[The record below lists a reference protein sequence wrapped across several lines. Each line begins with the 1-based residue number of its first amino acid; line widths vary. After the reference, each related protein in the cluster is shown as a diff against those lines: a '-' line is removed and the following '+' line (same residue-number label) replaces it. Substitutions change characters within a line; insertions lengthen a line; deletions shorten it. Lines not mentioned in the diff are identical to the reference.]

1 MKYDLQMQVIVKTR
15 EPLGVKIFFFFCA
28 CCLIILPASLF
39 AEAVSVQSVFQFHC
53 VECHGA
59 KGKVKGEVNLL
70 SFTQGKDIKSDPELL
85 QTVLEVIDFGE
96 MPPEENQPI
105 DNTERKL
112 IVAEL
117 KKLLEESVS
126 GANEEWMNAPIRR
139 MTRFQYAN
147 AVKDLLDLKVEVFP
161 LPERMMRDRS
171 GYFKPAS
178 GKMPAKITVSS
189 RPLGKSGLI
198 EPRMDGVAPFPQDLR
213 AEHGYDTQGDHLS
226 LSPLLMED
234 FFRLSRSIVKSPSF
248 NQRNVGTWGKYFA
261 EPNSE
266 VNQMAE
272 VKTRLRSLLTLAF
285 RRPVQDKTLQKYL
298 FYSKQ
303 QMDNGLGV
311 GDVMKEVLSAI
322 LASPRFL
329 YLYDQGDKES
339 IQPDSSQNLD
349 LASRLSFF
357 LWGSLPDEELLQAA
371 KKGVLVEEE
380 QLSKQVDRMLTD
392 NKLKRFCDSFPT
404 QWLQLDRIISAVPD
418 EKKYRDFYYAAP
430 LYRTTMDMMM
440 EPLLLFETV
449 LIEDR
454 SVLEL
459 IDSNYTFRSARLSKW
474 YGEEPKGKLGGPVS
488 IPFTRQLV
496 EDRRHGGVITN
507 GAVMTMTS
515 GPLETKPIT
524 RGAWIAGVIFNSP
537 PPPPP
542 AEVPPLPEEKEVDLS
557 MTLRERFAD
566 HRERADC
573 AGCHEKLDPLGFALE
588 NFDPVGRWREKY
600 HNGREVDVS
609 GTLFRAH
616 EFSNVIE
623 FKDAILKEKNRFVRG
638 LAGHLLAFGLGR
650 ELNPSDTLALDEIVE
665 KVEGE
670 NYSMKSLIHAV
681 VQSKSFRGPSG
692 KLALHKTK

>member
-1 MKYDLQMQVIVKTR
+1 MTFRFLNVYLAP
-15 EPLGVKIFFFFCA
+15 EFFLRMVLVLCF
-28 CCLIILPASLF
+28 LSK
-39 AEAVSVQSVFQFHC
+39 SVLAKKEFSIEGSFESYC
-53 VECHGA
+53 IECHGM
-59 KGKVKGEVNLL
+59 KGKVKGEVNLI
-70 SFTQGKDIKSDPELL
+70 SFTEGKDLKGDPELL
-85 QTVLEVIDFGE
+85 QTIMEVIDFGE
-96 MPPEENQPI
+96 MPPEGNQPI
-105 DNTERKL
+105 VNTERKM

-117 KKLLEESVS
+117 KKLLAESVS
-126 GANEEWMNAPIRR
+126 GSEKDFVKAPIRR

-147 AVKDLLDLKVEVFP
+147 AVKDLLELKVEVFP
-161 LPERMMRDRS
+161 LPEKMMRDRS

-178 GKMPAKITVSS
+178 GKMPAKMMVSS

-213 AEHGYDTQGDHLS
+213 AENGYDTQGDHLS

-234 FFRLSRSIVKSPSF
+234 FFRLSQSIVKSPSF
-248 NQRNVGTWGKYFA
+248 NPKNVGVWTQYFEKSKRGINQMDELKSRLQHLLKRAFRAPVDDKTFSKYYSFA
-261 EPNSE
+261 EQE
-266 VNQMAE
+266 MNQGMG
-272 VKTRLRSLLTLAF
+272 
-285 RRPVQDKTLQKYL
+285 
-298 FYSKQ
+298 
-303 QMDNGLGV
+303 M
-311 GDVMKEVLSAI
+311 GDVMKDVFSAI

-329 YLYDQGDKES
+329 YLYDRGGEEGREPES
-339 IQPDSSQNLD
+339 RQNLD

-357 LWGSLPDEELLQAA
+357 LWGSVPDDQLLEVAMEATLRQD
-371 KKGVLVEEE
+371 E
-380 QLSKQVDRMLTD
+380 QLTRQVDRMLTD
-392 NKLKRFCDSFPT
+392 EKVKRFCDSFPT

-418 EKKYRDFYYAAP
+418 EKKYRDFYYGPP

-474 YGEEPKGKLGGPVS
+474 YGDAPNGKLGGPVT
-488 IPFTRQLV
+488 IRFTRQSV
-496 EDRRHGGVITN
+496 KDRRHGGLITN

-524 RGAWIAGVIFNSP
+524 RGAWVAGVIFNSP

-542 AEVPPLPEEKEVDLS
+542 AEVPPLPEEKEVDDSL
-557 MTLRERFAD
+557 TLRERFAD

-600 HNGREVDVS
+600 HNGREVDAS
-609 GTLFRAH
+609 GTLFRSH
-616 EFSNVIE
+616 KFSNIIE

-638 LAGHLLAFGLGR
+638 LAGHLLAFGIGR
-650 ELNPSDTLALDEIVE
+650 ELNPSDSLALDEIVE
-665 KVEGE
+665 SVEGE

-681 VQSKSFRGPSG
+681 VKSKPFRGPSV
-692 KLALHKTK
+692 KLALTKKSKF

>member
-1 MKYDLQMQVIVKTR
+1 MTFRFLNVYLAP
-15 EPLGVKIFFFFCA
+15 EFFLRMVLVLCF
-28 CCLIILPASLF
+28 LSK
-39 AEAVSVQSVFQFHC
+39 SVLAKKEFSIEGSFESYC
-53 VECHGA
+53 IECHGM
-59 KGKVKGEVNLL
+59 KGKVKGEVNLI
-70 SFTQGKDIKSDPELL
+70 SFTEGKDLKGDPELL
-85 QTVLEVIDFGE
+85 QTIMEVIDFGE
-96 MPPEENQPI
+96 MPPEGNQPI
-105 DNTERKL
+105 VNTERKM

-117 KKLLEESVS
+117 KKLLAESVS
-126 GANEEWMNAPIRR
+126 GSEEDLVKAPIRR

-147 AVKDLLDLKVEVFP
+147 AVKDLLELKVEVFP
-161 LPERMMRDRS
+161 LPEKMMRDRS

-178 GKMPAKITVSS
+178 GKMPAKMMVSS

-213 AEHGYDTQGDHLS
+213 AENGYDTQGDHLS

-234 FFRLSRSIVKSPSF
+234 FFRLSQSIVKSPSF
-248 NQRNVGTWGKYFA
+248 NPKNVGVWTQYFEKSKRGINQMDELKSRLQHLLKRAFRAPVDDKTFSKYYSFA
-261 EPNSE
+261 EQE
-266 VNQMAE
+266 MNQGMG
-272 VKTRLRSLLTLAF
+272 
-285 RRPVQDKTLQKYL
+285 
-298 FYSKQ
+298 
-303 QMDNGLGV
+303 M
-311 GDVMKEVLSAI
+311 GDVMKDVFSAI

-329 YLYDQGDKES
+329 YLYDRGGEEGREPES
-339 IQPDSSQNLD
+339 RQNLD

-357 LWGSLPDEELLQAA
+357 LWGSVPDDQLLEVAMEATLRQD
-371 KKGVLVEEE
+371 E
-380 QLSKQVDRMLTD
+380 QLTKQVDRMLTD
-392 NKLKRFCDSFPT
+392 EKLKRFCDSFPT

-418 EKKYRDFYYAAP
+418 EKKYRDFYYGPP

-474 YGEEPKGKLGGPVS
+474 YGDAPNGKLGGPVT
-488 IPFTRQLV
+488 IRFTRQSV
-496 EDRRHGGVITN
+496 KDRRHGGLITN

-524 RGAWIAGVIFNSP
+524 RGAWVAGVIFNSP

-542 AEVPPLPEEKEVDLS
+542 AEVPPLPEEKEVDDSL
-557 MTLRERFAD
+557 TLRERFAD

-600 HNGREVDVS
+600 HNGREVDAS
-609 GTLFRAH
+609 GTLFRSH
-616 EFSNVIE
+616 KFSNIIE

-650 ELNPSDTLALDEIVE
+650 ELNPSDSLALDEIVE
-665 KVEGE
+665 SVEGE

-681 VQSKSFRGPSG
+681 VKSKPFRGPSV
-692 KLALHKTK
+692 KLALTKKSKF

>member
-1 MKYDLQMQVIVKTR
+1 MVLV
-15 EPLGVKIFFFFCA
+15 LCF
-28 CCLIILPASLF
+28 LS
-39 AEAVSVQSVFQFHC
+39 QSVLAKKEFSIEGSFESYC
-53 VECHGA
+53 IECHGM
-59 KGKVKGEVNLL
+59 KGKVKGEVNLI
-70 SFTQGKDIKSDPELL
+70 SFTEGKDLKGDPELL
-85 QTVLEVIDFGE
+85 QTIMEVIDFGE

-105 DNTERKL
+105 DNTERKM

-117 KKLLEESVS
+117 KKLLAESVS
-126 GANEEWMNAPIRR
+126 GSEKDLVKAPIRR

-147 AVKDLLDLKVEVFP
+147 AVKDLLELKVEVFP
-161 LPERMMRDRS
+161 LPEKMMRDRS

-178 GKMPAKITVSS
+178 GKMPAKMMVSS

-213 AEHGYDTQGDHLS
+213 AENGYDTQGDHLS

-234 FFRLSRSIVKSPSF
+234 FFRLSQSIVKSPSF
-248 NQRNVGTWGKYFA
+248 NPKNVGVWTQYFEKSKRGINQMDELKSRLQHLLKRAFRAPVDDKTFSKYYSFA
-261 EPNSE
+261 EQEMNKGME
-266 VNQMAE
+266 M
-272 VKTRLRSLLTLAF
+272 
-285 RRPVQDKTLQKYL
+285 
-298 FYSKQ
+298 
-303 QMDNGLGV
+303 
-311 GDVMKEVLSAI
+311 GDAMKDVFSAI

-329 YLYDQGDKES
+329 YLYDRGGEES
-339 IQPDSSQNLD
+339 REPESRQNLD

-357 LWGSLPDEELLQAA
+357 LWGSVPDDQLLDVAMEATLSQD
-371 KKGVLVEEE
+371 E
-380 QLSKQVDRMLTD
+380 QLTKQVDRMLTD
-392 NKLKRFCDSFPT
+392 EKLKRFCDSFPT

-418 EKKYRDFYYAAP
+418 EKKYRDFYYGPP

-474 YGEEPKGKLGGPVS
+474 YGDAPNGKLGGPVT
-488 IPFTRQLV
+488 IRFTRQSV
-496 EDRRHGGVITN
+496 KDRRHGGLITN

-524 RGAWIAGVIFNSP
+524 RGAWVAGVIFNSP

-542 AEVPPLPEEKEVDLS
+542 AEVPPLPEEKEVDDSL
-557 MTLRERFAD
+557 TLRERFAD

-600 HNGREVDVS
+600 HNGREVDAS
-609 GTLFRAH
+609 GTLFRSH
-616 EFSNVIE
+616 KFSNIIE

-650 ELNPSDTLALDEIVE
+650 ELNPSDSLALDEIVE
-665 KVEGE
+665 SVEGE

-681 VQSKSFRGPSG
+681 VKSKPFRGPSV
-692 KLALHKTK
+692 KLALTKKSKF

>member
-1 MKYDLQMQVIVKTR
+1 MTFRFQDVYLAP
-15 EPLGVKIFFFFCA
+15 E
-28 CCLIILPASLF
+28 LF
-39 AEAVSVQSVFQFHC
+39 LRMVLVLCFWNQSVLAKKEFSIEGSFKSYC
-53 VECHGA
+53 IECHGM
-59 KGKVKGEVNLL
+59 KGKVKGEVNLI
-70 SFTQGKDIKSDPELL
+70 SFTEGKDLRSDPELL
-85 QTVLEVIDFGE
+85 HTIMEVIDFGE
-96 MPPEENQPI
+96 MPPEENQPF
-105 DNTERKL
+105 DNTERKM

-117 KKLLEESVS
+117 KKLLAESVS
-126 GANEEWMNAPIRR
+126 GSEEDLIKAPIRR

-147 AVKDLLDLKVEVFP
+147 AVKDLLELKVEVFP
-161 LPERMMRDRS
+161 LPEKMMRDRS

-178 GKMPAKITVSS
+178 GKMPAKMMVSS

-234 FFRLSRSIVKSPSF
+234 FFRLSQSIVKSPSF
-248 NQRNVGTWGKYFA
+248 NQKNVGVWTQYFEKSKRGINQTDELKSRLQHLLKRAFRAPVDDKIFSKYYSFA
-261 EPNSE
+261 EQEMNKG
-266 VNQMAE
+266 MG
-272 VKTRLRSLLTLAF
+272 
-285 RRPVQDKTLQKYL
+285 
-298 FYSKQ
+298 
-303 QMDNGLGV
+303 M
-311 GDVMKEVLSAI
+311 GDAMKDVFSAI

-329 YLYDQGDKES
+329 YLYDRGGEES
-339 IQPDSSQNLD
+339 REPESRQNLD

-357 LWGSLPDEELLQAA
+357 LWGSVPDDQLLEVAMEATLRQD
-371 KKGVLVEEE
+371 E
-380 QLSKQVDRMLTD
+380 QLTRQVDRMLTD
-392 NKLKRFCDSFPT
+392 EKLKRFCDSFPT

-418 EKKYRDFYYAAP
+418 EKKYRDFYYGPP

-474 YGEEPKGKLGGPVS
+474 YGDAPNGKLGGPVT
-488 IPFTRQLV
+488 IRFTRQSV
-496 EDRRHGGVITN
+496 KDRRHGGLITN

-524 RGAWIAGVIFNSP
+524 RGAWVAGVIFNSP

-542 AEVPPLPEEKEVDLS
+542 AEVPPLPEEKEVDDSL
-557 MTLRERFAD
+557 TLRERFAD

-600 HNGREVDVS
+600 HNGREVDAS
-609 GTLFRAH
+609 GILFRSH
-616 EFSNVIE
+616 KFSNIIE

-650 ELNPSDTLALDEIVE
+650 ELNPSDSLALDEIAESVE
-665 KVEGE
+665 RE

-681 VQSKSFRGPSG
+681 VKSKPFRGPSV
-692 KLALHKTK
+692 KLALPQKSKF

>member
-1 MKYDLQMQVIVKTR
+1 MTFRFPNVYLAP
-15 EPLGVKIFFFFCA
+15 E
-28 CCLIILPASLF
+28 LF
-39 AEAVSVQSVFQFHC
+39 LRMVLVLCFLSQSVLAKKEFSIEGSFESYC
-53 VECHGA
+53 IECHGM
-59 KGKVKGEVNLL
+59 KGKVKGEVNLI
-70 SFTQGKDIKSDPELL
+70 SFTEGKDLKGDPELL
-85 QTVLEVIDFGE
+85 QTIMEVIDFGE
-96 MPPEENQPI
+96 MPPEGNQPI
-105 DNTERKL
+105 DNTERKM

-117 KKLLEESVS
+117 KKLLAESVS
-126 GANEEWMNAPIRR
+126 GSEKDLVKAPIRR

-147 AVKDLLDLKVEVFP
+147 AVKDLLELKVEVFP
-161 LPERMMRDRS
+161 LPEKMMRDRS

-178 GKMPAKITVSS
+178 GKMPAKMMVSS

-213 AEHGYDTQGDHLS
+213 AENGYDTQGDHLS

-234 FFRLSRSIVKSPSF
+234 FFRLSQSIVKSPSF
-248 NQRNVGTWGKYFA
+248 NPKNVGVWTQYFEKSKRGINQMDELKSRLQHLLKRAFRAPVDDKTFSKYYSFA
-261 EPNSE
+261 EQEMNKGME
-266 VNQMAE
+266 M
-272 VKTRLRSLLTLAF
+272 
-285 RRPVQDKTLQKYL
+285 
-298 FYSKQ
+298 
-303 QMDNGLGV
+303 
-311 GDVMKEVLSAI
+311 GDAMKDVFSAI

-329 YLYDQGDKES
+329 YLYDRGGEES
-339 IQPDSSQNLD
+339 REPESRQNLD

-357 LWGSLPDEELLQAA
+357 LWGSVPDDQLLDVAMEATLSQD
-371 KKGVLVEEE
+371 E
-380 QLSKQVDRMLTD
+380 QLTKQVDRMLTD
-392 NKLKRFCDSFPT
+392 EKLKRFCDSFPT

-418 EKKYRDFYYAAP
+418 EKKYRDFYYGPP

-474 YGEEPKGKLGGPVS
+474 YGDAPNGKLGGPVT
-488 IPFTRQLV
+488 IRFTRQSV
-496 EDRRHGGVITN
+496 KDRRHGGLITN

-524 RGAWIAGVIFNSP
+524 RGAWVAGVIFNSP

-542 AEVPPLPEEKEVDLS
+542 AEVPPLPEEKEVDDSL
-557 MTLRERFAD
+557 TLRERFAD

-600 HNGREVDVS
+600 HNGREVDAS
-609 GTLFRAH
+609 GTLFRSH
-616 EFSNVIE
+616 KFSNIIE

-650 ELNPSDTLALDEIVE
+650 ELNPSDSLALDEIVE
-665 KVEGE
+665 SVEGE

-681 VQSKSFRGPSG
+681 VKSKPFRGPSV
-692 KLALHKTK
+692 KLALTKKSKF

>member
-1 MKYDLQMQVIVKTR
+1 MTFRFPNVYLAP
-15 EPLGVKIFFFFCA
+15 E
-28 CCLIILPASLF
+28 LF
-39 AEAVSVQSVFQFHC
+39 LRMVLVLCFLSQSVLAKKEFSIEGSFESYC
-53 VECHGA
+53 IECHGM
-59 KGKVKGEVNLL
+59 KGKVKGEVNLI
-70 SFTQGKDIKSDPELL
+70 SFTEGKDLKGDPELL
-85 QTVLEVIDFGE
+85 QTIMEVIDFGE
-96 MPPEENQPI
+96 MPPEGNQPI
-105 DNTERKL
+105 DNTERKM

-117 KKLLEESVS
+117 KKLLAESVS
-126 GANEEWMNAPIRR
+126 GSEEDLVKAPIRR

-147 AVKDLLDLKVEVFP
+147 AVKDLLELKVEVFP
-161 LPERMMRDRS
+161 LPEKMMRDRS

-178 GKMPAKITVSS
+178 GKMPAKMMVSS

-213 AEHGYDTQGDHLS
+213 AENGYDTQGDHLS

-234 FFRLSRSIVKSPSF
+234 FFRLSQSIVKSPSF
-248 NQRNVGTWGKYFA
+248 NPKNVGVWTQYFEKSKRGINQMDELKSRLQHLLKRAFRAPVDDKTFSKYYSFA
-261 EPNSE
+261 EQE
-266 VNQMAE
+266 MNQGMG
-272 VKTRLRSLLTLAF
+272 
-285 RRPVQDKTLQKYL
+285 
-298 FYSKQ
+298 
-303 QMDNGLGV
+303 M
-311 GDVMKEVLSAI
+311 GDVMKDVFSAI

-329 YLYDQGDKES
+329 YLYDRGGEES
-339 IQPDSSQNLD
+339 REPESRQNLD

-357 LWGSLPDEELLQAA
+357 LWGSVPDDQLLDVAMEATLSQD
-371 KKGVLVEEE
+371 E
-380 QLSKQVDRMLTD
+380 QLTRQVDRMLTD
-392 NKLKRFCDSFPT
+392 EKLKRFCDSFPT

-418 EKKYRDFYYAAP
+418 EKKYRDFYYGPP

-474 YGEEPKGKLGGPVS
+474 YGDAPNGKLGGPVT
-488 IPFTRQLV
+488 IRFTRQSV
-496 EDRRHGGVITN
+496 KDRRHGGLITN

-524 RGAWIAGVIFNSP
+524 RGAWVAGVIFNSP

-542 AEVPPLPEEKEVDLS
+542 AEVPPLPEEKEVDDSL
-557 MTLRERFAD
+557 TLRERFAD

-600 HNGREVDVS
+600 HNGREVDAS
-609 GTLFRAH
+609 GTLFRSH
-616 EFSNVIE
+616 KFSNIIE

-650 ELNPSDTLALDEIVE
+650 ELNPSDSLALDEIVE
-665 KVEGE
+665 SVEGE

-681 VQSKSFRGPSG
+681 VKSKPFRGPSV
-692 KLALHKTK
+692 KLALTKKSKF

>member
-1 MKYDLQMQVIVKTR
+1 VTFRFLNVYLAP
-15 EPLGVKIFFFFCA
+15 EFFLRMVLVLCF
-28 CCLIILPASLF
+28 LSK
-39 AEAVSVQSVFQFHC
+39 SVLAKKEFSIEGSFESYC
-53 VECHGA
+53 IECHGM
-59 KGKVKGEVNLL
+59 KGKVKGEVNLI
-70 SFTQGKDIKSDPELL
+70 SFTEGKDLKGDPELL
-85 QTVLEVIDFGE
+85 QTIMEVIDFGE
-96 MPPEENQPI
+96 MPPEGNQPI
-105 DNTERKL
+105 VNTERKM

-117 KKLLEESVS
+117 KKLLAESVS
-126 GANEEWMNAPIRR
+126 GPEEDLVKSPIRR

-147 AVKDLLDLKVEVFP
+147 AVKDLLELKVEVFP
-161 LPERMMRDRS
+161 LPEKMMRDRS

-178 GKMPAKITVSS
+178 GKMPAKMMVSS

-213 AEHGYDTQGDHLS
+213 AENGYDTQGDHLS

-234 FFRLSRSIVKSPSF
+234 FFRLSQSIVKSPSF
-248 NQRNVGTWGKYFA
+248 NPKNVGVWTQYFEKSKRGINQMDELKSRLQHLLKRAFRAPVDDKTFSKYYSFA
-261 EPNSE
+261 EQE
-266 VNQMAE
+266 MNQGMG
-272 VKTRLRSLLTLAF
+272 
-285 RRPVQDKTLQKYL
+285 
-298 FYSKQ
+298 
-303 QMDNGLGV
+303 M
-311 GDVMKEVLSAI
+311 GDVMKDVFSAI

-329 YLYDQGDKES
+329 YLYDRGGEEGREPES
-339 IQPDSSQNLD
+339 RQNLD

-357 LWGSLPDEELLQAA
+357 LWGSVPDDQLLEVAMEATLRQD
-371 KKGVLVEEE
+371 E
-380 QLSKQVDRMLTD
+380 QLTRQVDRMLTD
-392 NKLKRFCDSFPT
+392 EKVKRFCDSFPT

-418 EKKYRDFYYAAP
+418 EKKYRDFYYGPP

-474 YGEEPKGKLGGPVS
+474 YGDAPNGKLGGPVT
-488 IPFTRQLV
+488 IRFTRQSV
-496 EDRRHGGVITN
+496 KDRRHGGLITN

-524 RGAWIAGVIFNSP
+524 RGAWVAGVIFNSP

-542 AEVPPLPEEKEVDLS
+542 AEVPPLPEEKEVDDSL
-557 MTLRERFAD
+557 TLRERFAD

-600 HNGREVDVS
+600 HNGREVDAS
-609 GTLFRAH
+609 GTLFRSH
-616 EFSNVIE
+616 KFSNIIE

-650 ELNPSDTLALDEIVE
+650 ELNPSDSLALDEIVE
-665 KVEGE
+665 SVEGE

-681 VQSKSFRGPSG
+681 VKSKPFRGPSV
-692 KLALHKTK
+692 KLALTKKSKF

>member
-1 MKYDLQMQVIVKTR
+1 MTFRFPNVYLAP
-15 EPLGVKIFFFFCA
+15 EFFLRMVLVLCF
-28 CCLIILPASLF
+28 LS
-39 AEAVSVQSVFQFHC
+39 QSVLAKKEFSIEGSFESYC
-53 VECHGA
+53 IECHGM
-59 KGKVKGEVNLL
+59 KGKVKGEVNLI
-70 SFTQGKDIKSDPELL
+70 SFTEGKDLKGDPELL
-85 QTVLEVIDFGE
+85 QTIMEVIDFGE
-96 MPPEENQPI
+96 MPPEGNQPI
-105 DNTERKL
+105 DNTERKM

-117 KKLLEESVS
+117 KKLLAESVS
-126 GANEEWMNAPIRR
+126 GSEEDLVKAPIRR

-147 AVKDLLDLKVEVFP
+147 AVKDLLELKVEVFP
-161 LPERMMRDRS
+161 LPEKMMRDRS

-178 GKMPAKITVSS
+178 GKMPAKMMVSS

-213 AEHGYDTQGDHLS
+213 AENGYDTQGDHLS

-234 FFRLSRSIVKSPSF
+234 FFRLSQSIVKSPSF
-248 NQRNVGTWGKYFA
+248 NPKNVGVWTQYFEKSKRGINQMDELKSRLQHLLKRAFRAPVDDKTFSKYYSFA
-261 EPNSE
+261 EQEMNKG
-266 VNQMAE
+266 MG
-272 VKTRLRSLLTLAF
+272 
-285 RRPVQDKTLQKYL
+285 
-298 FYSKQ
+298 
-303 QMDNGLGV
+303 M
-311 GDVMKEVLSAI
+311 GDVMKDVFSAI

-329 YLYDQGDKES
+329 YLYDRGGEES
-339 IQPDSSQNLD
+339 RESESRQNLN

-357 LWGSLPDEELLQAA
+357 LWGSVPDDQLLDVAMEATLSQD
-371 KKGVLVEEE
+371 E
-380 QLSKQVDRMLTD
+380 QLTKQVDRMLTD
-392 NKLKRFCDSFPT
+392 EKLKRFCDSFPT

-418 EKKYRDFYYAAP
+418 EKKYRDFYYGPP

-474 YGEEPKGKLGGPVS
+474 YGDAPNGKLGGPVT
-488 IPFTRQLV
+488 IRFTRQSV
-496 EDRRHGGVITN
+496 KDRRHGGLITN

-524 RGAWIAGVIFNSP
+524 RGAWVAGVIFNSP

-542 AEVPPLPEEKEVDLS
+542 AEVPPLPEEKEVDDSL
-557 MTLRERFAD
+557 TLRERFAD

-600 HNGREVDVS
+600 HNGREVDAS
-609 GTLFRAH
+609 GTLFRSH
-616 EFSNVIE
+616 KFSNIIE

-650 ELNPSDTLALDEIVE
+650 ELNPSDSLALDEIVE
-665 KVEGE
+665 SVEGE

-681 VQSKSFRGPSG
+681 VKSKPFRGPSV
-692 KLALHKTK
+692 KLALTKKSKF

>member
-1 MKYDLQMQVIVKTR
+1 MLPIAKFF
-15 EPLGVKIFFFFCA
+15 LGMLLISFF
-28 CCLIILPASLF
+28 LNH
-39 AEAVSVQSVFQFHC
+39 SVLAKKEFSIEGTLKSYC
-53 VECHGA
+53 IECHGM
-59 KGKVKGEVNLL
+59 KGKVKGEVNLI
-70 SFTQGKDIKSDPELL
+70 SFTEGKDLKSDSELL
-85 QTVLEVIDFGE
+85 QTIMEVIDFGE
-96 MPPEENQPI
+96 MPPEENQPF
-105 DNTERKL
+105 DNKERKM

-117 KKLLEESVS
+117 KKLLAESVS
-126 GANEEWMNAPIRR
+126 GAEEGLVKSPIRR

-147 AVKDLLDLKVEVFP
+147 AVKDLLELKVEVFP
-161 LPERMMRDRS
+161 LPEKMMRDRS

-178 GKMPAKITVSS
+178 GKMPAKMMVSS

-213 AEHGYDTQGDHLS
+213 AENGYDTQGDHLS

-234 FFRLSRSIVKSPSF
+234 FFRLSQSIVKSPSF
-248 NQRNVGTWGKYFA
+248 NPKNVGVWTQYFEKSKRGINQMDELKSRLQHLLKRAFRAPVDDKTFSKYYSFA
-261 EPNSE
+261 EQE
-266 VNQMAE
+266 MNQGMG
-272 VKTRLRSLLTLAF
+272 
-285 RRPVQDKTLQKYL
+285 
-298 FYSKQ
+298 
-303 QMDNGLGV
+303 M
-311 GDVMKEVLSAI
+311 GDVMKDVFSAI

-329 YLYDQGDKES
+329 YLYDRGGEEGREPES
-339 IQPDSSQNLD
+339 RQNLD

-357 LWGSLPDEELLQAA
+357 LWGSVPDDQLLDVAMEATLSQD
-371 KKGVLVEEE
+371 E
-380 QLSKQVDRMLTD
+380 QLTRQVDRMLTD
-392 NKLKRFCDSFPT
+392 EKLKRFCDSFPT

-418 EKKYRDFYYAAP
+418 EKKYRDFYYGPP

-474 YGEEPKGKLGGPVS
+474 YGDAPNGKLGGPVT
-488 IPFTRQLV
+488 IRFTRQSV
-496 EDRRHGGVITN
+496 KDRRHGGLITN

-524 RGAWIAGVIFNSP
+524 RGAWVAGVIFNSP

-542 AEVPPLPEEKEVDLS
+542 AEVPPLPEEKEVDDSL
-557 MTLRERFAD
+557 TLRERFAD

-600 HNGREVDVS
+600 HNGREVDAS
-609 GTLFRAH
+609 GTLFRSH
-616 EFSNVIE
+616 KFSNIIE

-650 ELNPSDTLALDEIVE
+650 ELNPSDSLALDEIVE
-665 KVEGE
+665 SVEGE

-681 VQSKSFRGPSG
+681 VKSKPFRGPSV
-692 KLALHKTK
+692 KLALTKKSKF

>member
-1 MKYDLQMQVIVKTR
+1 MTFRFPNVYLAP
-15 EPLGVKIFFFFCA
+15 E
-28 CCLIILPASLF
+28 LF
-39 AEAVSVQSVFQFHC
+39 LRMVLVLCFLSQSVLAKKEFSIEGSFESYC
-53 VECHGA
+53 IECHGM
-59 KGKVKGEVNLL
+59 KGKVKGEVNLI
-70 SFTQGKDIKSDPELL
+70 SFTEGKDLKGDPELL
-85 QTVLEVIDFGE
+85 QTIMEVIDFGE

-105 DNTERKL
+105 DNTERKM

-117 KKLLEESVS
+117 KKLLAESVS
-126 GANEEWMNAPIRR
+126 GSEKDLVKAPIRR

-147 AVKDLLDLKVEVFP
+147 AVKDLLELKVEVFP
-161 LPERMMRDRS
+161 LPEKMMRDRS

-178 GKMPAKITVSS
+178 GKMPAKMMVSS

-234 FFRLSRSIVKSPSF
+234 FFRLSQSIVKSPSF
-248 NQRNVGTWGKYFA
+248 NPKNVGVWTQYFEKSKRGINQMDELKSRLQHLLKRAFRAPVDDKTFSKYYSFA
-261 EPNSE
+261 EQEMNKGME
-266 VNQMAE
+266 M
-272 VKTRLRSLLTLAF
+272 
-285 RRPVQDKTLQKYL
+285 
-298 FYSKQ
+298 
-303 QMDNGLGV
+303 
-311 GDVMKEVLSAI
+311 GDAMKDVFSAI

-329 YLYDQGDKES
+329 YLYDRGGEES
-339 IQPDSSQNLD
+339 RESESRQNLN

-357 LWGSLPDEELLQAA
+357 LWGSVPDDQLLDVAMEATLSQD
-371 KKGVLVEEE
+371 E
-380 QLSKQVDRMLTD
+380 QLTKQVDRMLTD
-392 NKLKRFCDSFPT
+392 EKLKRFCDSFPT

-418 EKKYRDFYYAAP
+418 EKKYRDFYYGPP

-474 YGEEPKGKLGGPVS
+474 YGDAPNGKLGGPVT
-488 IPFTRQLV
+488 IRFTRQSV
-496 EDRRHGGVITN
+496 KDRRHGGLITN

-524 RGAWIAGVIFNSP
+524 RGAWVAGVIFNSP

-542 AEVPPLPEEKEVDLS
+542 AEVPPLPEEKEVDDSL
-557 MTLRERFAD
+557 TLRERFAD

-600 HNGREVDVS
+600 HNGREVDAS
-609 GTLFRAH
+609 GTLFRSH
-616 EFSNVIE
+616 KFSNIIE

-650 ELNPSDTLALDEIVE
+650 ELNPSDSLALDEIVE
-665 KVEGE
+665 SVEGE

-681 VQSKSFRGPSG
+681 VKSKPFRGPSV
-692 KLALHKTK
+692 KLALTIKSKF

>member
-1 MKYDLQMQVIVKTR
+1 MTFRFPNVYLAP
-15 EPLGVKIFFFFCA
+15 E
-28 CCLIILPASLF
+28 LF
-39 AEAVSVQSVFQFHC
+39 LRMVLVLCFLSQSVLAKKEFSIEGSFESYC
-53 VECHGA
+53 IECHGM
-59 KGKVKGEVNLL
+59 KGKVKGEVNLI
-70 SFTQGKDIKSDPELL
+70 SFTEGKDLKGDPELL
-85 QTVLEVIDFGE
+85 QTIMEVIDFGE
-96 MPPEENQPI
+96 MPPEGNQPI
-105 DNTERKL
+105 VNTERKM

-117 KKLLEESVS
+117 KKLLAESVS
-126 GANEEWMNAPIRR
+126 GPEEDLVKSPIRR

-147 AVKDLLDLKVEVFP
+147 AVKDLLELKVEVFP
-161 LPERMMRDRS
+161 LPEKMMRDRS

-178 GKMPAKITVSS
+178 GKMPAKMMVSS

-213 AEHGYDTQGDHLS
+213 AENGYDTQGDHLS

-234 FFRLSRSIVKSPSF
+234 FFRLSQSIVKSPSF
-248 NQRNVGTWGKYFA
+248 NPKNVGVWTQYFEKSKRGINQMDELKSRLQHLLKRAFRAPVDDKTFSKYYSFA
-261 EPNSE
+261 EQE
-266 VNQMAE
+266 MNQGMG
-272 VKTRLRSLLTLAF
+272 
-285 RRPVQDKTLQKYL
+285 
-298 FYSKQ
+298 
-303 QMDNGLGV
+303 M
-311 GDVMKEVLSAI
+311 GDAMKDVFSAI

-329 YLYDQGDKES
+329 YLYDRGGEEGREPES
-339 IQPDSSQNLD
+339 RQNLD

-357 LWGSLPDEELLQAA
+357 LWGSVPDDQLLEVAMEATLRQD
-371 KKGVLVEEE
+371 E
-380 QLSKQVDRMLTD
+380 QLTRQVDRMLTD
-392 NKLKRFCDSFPT
+392 EKVKRFCDSFPT

-418 EKKYRDFYYAAP
+418 EKKYRDFYYGPP

-474 YGEEPKGKLGGPVS
+474 YGDAPNGKLGGPVT
-488 IPFTRQLV
+488 IRFTRQSV
-496 EDRRHGGVITN
+496 KDRRHGGLITN

-524 RGAWIAGVIFNSP
+524 RGAWVAGVIFNSP

-542 AEVPPLPEEKEVDLS
+542 AEVPPLPEEKEVDDSL
-557 MTLRERFAD
+557 TLRERFAD

-600 HNGREVDVS
+600 HNGREVDAS
-609 GTLFRAH
+609 GTLFRSH
-616 EFSNVIE
+616 KFSNIIE

-650 ELNPSDTLALDEIVE
+650 ELNPSDSLALDEIVE
-665 KVEGE
+665 SVEGE

-681 VQSKSFRGPSG
+681 VKSKPFRGPSV
-692 KLALHKTK
+692 KLALTIKSKF

>member
-1 MKYDLQMQVIVKTR
+1 MTFRFPNVYLAP
-15 EPLGVKIFFFFCA
+15 E
-28 CCLIILPASLF
+28 LF
-39 AEAVSVQSVFQFHC
+39 LRMVLVLCFLSQSVLAKKEFSIEGSFESYC
-53 VECHGA
+53 IECHGM
-59 KGKVKGEVNLL
+59 KGKVKGEVNLI
-70 SFTQGKDIKSDPELL
+70 SFTEGKDLKGDPELL
-85 QTVLEVIDFGE
+85 QTIMEVIDFGE
-96 MPPEENQPI
+96 MPPEGNQPI
-105 DNTERKL
+105 VNTERKM

-117 KKLLEESVS
+117 KKLLAESVS
-126 GANEEWMNAPIRR
+126 GSEEDLVKAPIRR

-147 AVKDLLDLKVEVFP
+147 AVKDLLELKVEVFP
-161 LPERMMRDRS
+161 LPEKMMRDRS

-178 GKMPAKITVSS
+178 GKMPAKMMVSS

-213 AEHGYDTQGDHLS
+213 AENGYDTQGDHLS

-234 FFRLSRSIVKSPSF
+234 FFRLSQSIVKSPSF
-248 NQRNVGTWGKYFA
+248 NPKNVGVWTQYFEKSKRGINQMDELKSRLQHLLKRAFRAPVDDKTFSKYYSFA
-261 EPNSE
+261 EQE
-266 VNQMAE
+266 MNQGMG
-272 VKTRLRSLLTLAF
+272 
-285 RRPVQDKTLQKYL
+285 
-298 FYSKQ
+298 
-303 QMDNGLGV
+303 M
-311 GDVMKEVLSAI
+311 GDVMKDVFSAI

-329 YLYDQGDKES
+329 YLYDRGGEEGREPES
-339 IQPDSSQNLD
+339 RQNLD

-357 LWGSLPDEELLQAA
+357 LWGSVPDDQLLEVAMEATLRQD
-371 KKGVLVEEE
+371 E
-380 QLSKQVDRMLTD
+380 QLTRQVDRMLTD
-392 NKLKRFCDSFPT
+392 EKVKRFCDSFPT

-418 EKKYRDFYYAAP
+418 EKKYRDFYYGPP

-474 YGEEPKGKLGGPVS
+474 YGDAPNGKLGGPVT
-488 IPFTRQLV
+488 IRFTRQSV
-496 EDRRHGGVITN
+496 KDRRHGGLITN

-524 RGAWIAGVIFNSP
+524 RGAWVAGVIFNSP

-542 AEVPPLPEEKEVDLS
+542 AEVPPLPEEKEVDDSL
-557 MTLRERFAD
+557 TLRERFAD

-600 HNGREVDVS
+600 HNGREVDAS
-609 GTLFRAH
+609 GTLFRSH
-616 EFSNVIE
+616 KFSNIIE

-650 ELNPSDTLALDEIVE
+650 ELNPSDSLALDEIVE
-665 KVEGE
+665 SVEGE

-681 VQSKSFRGPSG
+681 VKSKPFRGPSV
-692 KLALHKTK
+692 KLALTKKSKF

>member
-1 MKYDLQMQVIVKTR
+1 MVLV
-15 EPLGVKIFFFFCA
+15 LCF
-28 CCLIILPASLF
+28 LS
-39 AEAVSVQSVFQFHC
+39 QSVLAKKEFSIEGSFESYC
-53 VECHGA
+53 IECHGM
-59 KGKVKGEVNLL
+59 KGKVKGEVNLI
-70 SFTQGKDIKSDPELL
+70 SFTEGKDLKGDPELL
-85 QTVLEVIDFGE
+85 QTIMEVIDFGE
-96 MPPEENQPI
+96 MPPEGNQPI
-105 DNTERKL
+105 DNTERKM

-117 KKLLEESVS
+117 KKLLAESVS
-126 GANEEWMNAPIRR
+126 GSEEDLVKAPIRR

-147 AVKDLLDLKVEVFP
+147 AVKDLLELKVEVFP
-161 LPERMMRDRS
+161 LPEKMMRDRS

-178 GKMPAKITVSS
+178 GKMPAKMMVSS

-213 AEHGYDTQGDHLS
+213 AENGYDTQGDHLS

-234 FFRLSRSIVKSPSF
+234 FFRLSQSIVKSPSF
-248 NQRNVGTWGKYFA
+248 NPKNVGVWTQYFEKSKRGINQMDELKSRLQHLLKRAFRAPVDDKTFSKYYSFA
-261 EPNSE
+261 EQEMNKGME
-266 VNQMAE
+266 M
-272 VKTRLRSLLTLAF
+272 
-285 RRPVQDKTLQKYL
+285 
-298 FYSKQ
+298 
-303 QMDNGLGV
+303 
-311 GDVMKEVLSAI
+311 GDAMKDVFSAI

-329 YLYDQGDKES
+329 YLYDRGGEES
-339 IQPDSSQNLD
+339 RESESRQNLN

-357 LWGSLPDEELLQAA
+357 LWGSVPDDQLLDVAMEATLSQD
-371 KKGVLVEEE
+371 E
-380 QLSKQVDRMLTD
+380 QLTKQVDRMLTD
-392 NKLKRFCDSFPT
+392 EKLKRFCDSFPT

-418 EKKYRDFYYAAP
+418 EKKYRDFYYGPP

-474 YGEEPKGKLGGPVS
+474 YGDAPNGKLGGPVT
-488 IPFTRQLV
+488 IRFTRQSV
-496 EDRRHGGVITN
+496 KDRRHGGLITN

-524 RGAWIAGVIFNSP
+524 RGAWVAGVVFNSP

-542 AEVPPLPEEKEVDLS
+542 AEVPPLPEEKEVDDSL
-557 MTLRERFAD
+557 TLRERFAD

-600 HNGREVDVS
+600 NNGREVDAS
-609 GTLFRAH
+609 GTLFRSH
-616 EFSNVIE
+616 KFSNIIE

-650 ELNPSDTLALDEIVE
+650 ELNPSDSLALDEIVE
-665 KVEGE
+665 SVEGE

-681 VQSKSFRGPSG
+681 VKSKPFRGPSV
-692 KLALHKTK
+692 KLALTIKSKF

>member
-1 MKYDLQMQVIVKTR
+1 MTFRFLNVYLAP
-15 EPLGVKIFFFFCA
+15 EFFLRMVLVLCF
-28 CCLIILPASLF
+28 LS
-39 AEAVSVQSVFQFHC
+39 QSVLAKKEFSIEGSFESYC
-53 VECHGA
+53 IECHGM
-59 KGKVKGEVNLL
+59 KGKVKGEVNLI
-70 SFTQGKDIKSDPELL
+70 SFTEGKDLKGDPELL
-85 QTVLEVIDFGE
+85 QTIMEVIDFGE
-96 MPPEENQPI
+96 MPPEGNQPI
-105 DNTERKL
+105 VNTERKM

-117 KKLLEESVS
+117 KKLLAESVS
-126 GANEEWMNAPIRR
+126 GSEEDLVKAPIRR

-147 AVKDLLDLKVEVFP
+147 AVKDLLELKVEVFP
-161 LPERMMRDRS
+161 LPEKMMRDRS

-178 GKMPAKITVSS
+178 GKMPAKMMVSS

-213 AEHGYDTQGDHLS
+213 AENGYDTQGDHLS

-234 FFRLSRSIVKSPSF
+234 FFRLSQSIVKSPSF
-248 NQRNVGTWGKYFA
+248 NPKNVGVWTQYFEKSKRGINQMDELKSRLQHLLKRAFRAPVDDKTFSKYYSFA
-261 EPNSE
+261 EQE
-266 VNQMAE
+266 MNQGMG
-272 VKTRLRSLLTLAF
+272 
-285 RRPVQDKTLQKYL
+285 
-298 FYSKQ
+298 
-303 QMDNGLGV
+303 M
-311 GDVMKEVLSAI
+311 GDVMKDVFSAI

-329 YLYDQGDKES
+329 YLYDRGGEEGREPES
-339 IQPDSSQNLD
+339 RQNLD

-357 LWGSLPDEELLQAA
+357 LWGSVPDDQLLEVAMEATLRQD
-371 KKGVLVEEE
+371 E
-380 QLSKQVDRMLTD
+380 QLTKQVDRMLTD
-392 NKLKRFCDSFPT
+392 EKLKRFCDSFPT

-418 EKKYRDFYYAAP
+418 EKKYRDFYYGPP

-474 YGEEPKGKLGGPVS
+474 YGDAPNGKLGGPVT
-488 IPFTRQLV
+488 IRFTRQSV
-496 EDRRHGGVITN
+496 KDRRHGGLITN

-524 RGAWIAGVIFNSP
+524 RGAWVAGVIFNSP

-542 AEVPPLPEEKEVDLS
+542 AEVPPLPEEKEVDDSL
-557 MTLRERFAD
+557 TLRERFAD

-600 HNGREVDVS
+600 HNGREVDAS
-609 GTLFRAH
+609 GTLFRSH
-616 EFSNVIE
+616 KFSNIIE

-650 ELNPSDTLALDEIVE
+650 ELNPSDSLALDEIVE
-665 KVEGE
+665 SVEGE

-681 VQSKSFRGPSG
+681 VKSKPFRGPSV
-692 KLALHKTK
+692 KLALTKKSKF

>member
-1 MKYDLQMQVIVKTR
+1 MTFRFPNVYLAP
-15 EPLGVKIFFFFCA
+15 E
-28 CCLIILPASLF
+28 LF
-39 AEAVSVQSVFQFHC
+39 LRMVLVLCFLSQSVLAKKEFSIEGSFESYC
-53 VECHGA
+53 IECHGM
-59 KGKVKGEVNLL
+59 KGKVKGEVNLI
-70 SFTQGKDIKSDPELL
+70 SFTEGKDLKGDPELL
-85 QTVLEVIDFGE
+85 QTIMEVIDFGE
-96 MPPEENQPI
+96 MPPEGNQPI
-105 DNTERKL
+105 DNTERKM

-117 KKLLEESVS
+117 KKLLAESVS
-126 GANEEWMNAPIRR
+126 GSEKELVKAPIRR

-147 AVKDLLDLKVEVFP
+147 AVKDLLELKVEVFP
-161 LPERMMRDRS
+161 LPEKMMRDRS

-178 GKMPAKITVSS
+178 GKMPAKMMVSS

-213 AEHGYDTQGDHLS
+213 AENGYDTQGDHLS

-234 FFRLSRSIVKSPSF
+234 FFRLSQSIVKSPSF
-248 NQRNVGTWGKYFA
+248 NPKNVGVWTQYFEKSKRGINQMDELKSRLQHLLKRAFRAPVDDKTFSKYYSFA
-261 EPNSE
+261 EQEMNKGME
-266 VNQMAE
+266 M
-272 VKTRLRSLLTLAF
+272 
-285 RRPVQDKTLQKYL
+285 
-298 FYSKQ
+298 
-303 QMDNGLGV
+303 
-311 GDVMKEVLSAI
+311 GDAMKDVFSAI

-329 YLYDQGDKES
+329 YLYDRGGEES
-339 IQPDSSQNLD
+339 RESESRQNLN

-357 LWGSLPDEELLQAA
+357 LWGSVPDDQLLDVAMEATLSQD
-371 KKGVLVEEE
+371 E
-380 QLSKQVDRMLTD
+380 QLTKQVDRMLTD
-392 NKLKRFCDSFPT
+392 EKLKRFCDSFPT

-418 EKKYRDFYYAAP
+418 EKKYRDFYYGPP

-459 IDSNYTFRSARLSKW
+459 IDSNYTFRSARLNKW
-474 YGEEPKGKLGGPVS
+474 YGDAPNGKLGGPVT
-488 IPFTRQLV
+488 IRFRRQSV
-496 EDRRHGGVITN
+496 NDRRHGGLITN

-515 GPLETKPIT
+515 GPLGTKPIT
-524 RGAWIAGVIFNSP
+524 RGAWVAGVIFNSP

-542 AEVPPLPEEKEVDLS
+542 AEVPPLPEEKEVDDSL
-557 MTLRERFAD
+557 TLRERFAD

-600 HNGREVDVS
+600 HNGREVDAS
-609 GTLFRAH
+609 GTLFRTH
-616 EFSNVIE
+616 KFSNIIE

-650 ELNPSDTLALDEIVE
+650 ELNPSDSLALDEIVE
-665 KVEGE
+665 SVERE

-681 VQSKSFRGPSG
+681 VKSKPFRGPSV
-692 KLALHKTK
+692 KLALHKKSKF

>member
-1 MKYDLQMQVIVKTR
+1 VTFRFPNVYLAP
-15 EPLGVKIFFFFCA
+15 E
-28 CCLIILPASLF
+28 LF
-39 AEAVSVQSVFQFHC
+39 LRMVLVLCFLSQSVLAKKEFSIEGSFESYC
-53 VECHGA
+53 IECHGM
-59 KGKVKGEVNLL
+59 KGKVKGEVNLI
-70 SFTQGKDIKSDPELL
+70 SFTEGKDLKGDPELL
-85 QTVLEVIDFGE
+85 QTIMEVIDFGE
-96 MPPEENQPI
+96 MPPEGNQPI
-105 DNTERKL
+105 DNTERKM

-117 KKLLEESVS
+117 KKLLAESVS
-126 GANEEWMNAPIRR
+126 GSEKDFVKAPIRR

-147 AVKDLLDLKVEVFP
+147 AVKDLLELKVEVFP
-161 LPERMMRDRS
+161 LPEKMMRDRS

-178 GKMPAKITVSS
+178 GKMPAKMMVSS

-213 AEHGYDTQGDHLS
+213 AENGYDTQGDHLS

-234 FFRLSRSIVKSPSF
+234 FFRLSQSIVKSPSF
-248 NQRNVGTWGKYFA
+248 NPKNVGVWTQYFEKSKRGINQMDELKSRLQHLLKRAFRAPVDDKTFSKYYSFA
-261 EPNSE
+261 EQE
-266 VNQMAE
+266 MNQGMG
-272 VKTRLRSLLTLAF
+272 
-285 RRPVQDKTLQKYL
+285 
-298 FYSKQ
+298 
-303 QMDNGLGV
+303 M
-311 GDVMKEVLSAI
+311 GDVMKDVFSAI

-329 YLYDQGDKES
+329 YLYDRGGEEGREPES
-339 IQPDSSQNLD
+339 RQNLD

-357 LWGSLPDEELLQAA
+357 LWGSVPDDQLLEVAMEATLRQD
-371 KKGVLVEEE
+371 E
-380 QLSKQVDRMLTD
+380 QLTRQVDRMLTD
-392 NKLKRFCDSFPT
+392 EKVKRFCDSFPT

-418 EKKYRDFYYAAP
+418 EKKYRDFYYGPP

-474 YGEEPKGKLGGPVS
+474 YGDAPNGKLGGPVT
-488 IPFTRQLV
+488 IRFTRQSV
-496 EDRRHGGVITN
+496 KDRRHGGLITN

-524 RGAWIAGVIFNSP
+524 RGAWVAGVIFNSP

-542 AEVPPLPEEKEVDLS
+542 AEVPPLPEEKEVDDSL
-557 MTLRERFAD
+557 TLRERFAD

-600 HNGREVDVS
+600 HNGREVDAS
-609 GTLFRAH
+609 GTLFRSH
-616 EFSNVIE
+616 KFSNIIE

-650 ELNPSDTLALDEIVE
+650 ELNPSDSLALDEIVE
-665 KVEGE
+665 SVEGE

-681 VQSKSFRGPSG
+681 VKSKPFRGPSV
-692 KLALHKTK
+692 KLALTIKSKF

>member
-1 MKYDLQMQVIVKTR
+1 MTFRFPNVYLAP
-15 EPLGVKIFFFFCA
+15 E
-28 CCLIILPASLF
+28 LF
-39 AEAVSVQSVFQFHC
+39 LRMVLVLCFLSQSVLAKKEFSIEGSFESYC
-53 VECHGA
+53 IECHGM
-59 KGKVKGEVNLL
+59 KGKVKGEVNLI
-70 SFTQGKDIKSDPELL
+70 SFTEGKDLKGDPELL
-85 QTVLEVIDFGE
+85 QTIMEVIDFGE
-96 MPPEENQPI
+96 MPPEGNQPI
-105 DNTERKL
+105 DNTERKM

-117 KKLLEESVS
+117 KKLLAESVS
-126 GANEEWMNAPIRR
+126 GSEKDFVKAPIRR

-147 AVKDLLDLKVEVFP
+147 AVKDLLELKVEVFP
-161 LPERMMRDRS
+161 LPEKMMRDRS

-178 GKMPAKITVSS
+178 GKMPAKMMVSS

-213 AEHGYDTQGDHLS
+213 AENGYDTQGDHLS

-234 FFRLSRSIVKSPSF
+234 FFRLSQSIVKSPSF
-248 NQRNVGTWGKYFA
+248 NPKNVGVWTQYFEKSKRGINQMDELKSRLQHLLKRAFRAPVDDKTFSKYYSFA
-261 EPNSE
+261 EQEMNKG
-266 VNQMAE
+266 MG
-272 VKTRLRSLLTLAF
+272 
-285 RRPVQDKTLQKYL
+285 
-298 FYSKQ
+298 
-303 QMDNGLGV
+303 M
-311 GDVMKEVLSAI
+311 GDAMKDVFSAI

-329 YLYDQGDKES
+329 YLYDRGGEES
-339 IQPDSSQNLD
+339 REPESRQNLD

-357 LWGSLPDEELLQAA
+357 LWGSVPDDQLLEVAMEATLRQD
-371 KKGVLVEEE
+371 E
-380 QLSKQVDRMLTD
+380 QLTRQVDRMLTD
-392 NKLKRFCDSFPT
+392 EKVKRFCDSFPT

-418 EKKYRDFYYAAP
+418 EKKYRDFYYGPP

-474 YGEEPKGKLGGPVS
+474 YGDAPNGKLGGPVT
-488 IPFTRQLV
+488 IRFTRQSV
-496 EDRRHGGVITN
+496 KDRRHGGLITN

-524 RGAWIAGVIFNSP
+524 RGAWVAGVIFNSP

-542 AEVPPLPEEKEVDLS
+542 AEVPPLPEEKEVDDSL
-557 MTLRERFAD
+557 TLRERFAD

-600 HNGREVDVS
+600 HNGREVDAS
-609 GTLFRAH
+609 GTLFRSH
-616 EFSNVIE
+616 KFSNIIE

-650 ELNPSDTLALDEIVE
+650 ELNPSDSLALDEIVE
-665 KVEGE
+665 SVEGE

-681 VQSKSFRGPSG
+681 VKSKPFRGPSV
-692 KLALHKTK
+692 KLALTIKSKF

>member
-1 MKYDLQMQVIVKTR
+1 MTFRFLNVYLAP
-15 EPLGVKIFFFFCA
+15 EFFLRMVLVLCF
-28 CCLIILPASLF
+28 LSK
-39 AEAVSVQSVFQFHC
+39 SVLAKKEFSIEGSFESYC
-53 VECHGA
+53 IECHGM
-59 KGKVKGEVNLL
+59 KGKVKGEVNLI
-70 SFTQGKDIKSDPELL
+70 SFTEGKDLKGDPELL
-85 QTVLEVIDFGE
+85 QTIMEVIDFGE
-96 MPPEENQPI
+96 MPPEGNQPI
-105 DNTERKL
+105 VNTERKM

-117 KKLLEESVS
+117 KKLLAESVS
-126 GANEEWMNAPIRR
+126 GPKEDLVKSPIRR

-147 AVKDLLDLKVEVFP
+147 AVKDLLELKVEVFP
-161 LPERMMRDRS
+161 LPEKMMRDRS

-178 GKMPAKITVSS
+178 GKMPAKMMVSS

-213 AEHGYDTQGDHLS
+213 ADNGYDTQGDHLS

-234 FFRLSRSIVKSPSF
+234 FFRLSQSIVKSPSF
-248 NQRNVGTWGKYFA
+248 NPKNVGVWTQYFEKSKRGINQMDELKSRLQHLLKRAFRAPVDDKTFSKYYSFA
-261 EPNSE
+261 EQE
-266 VNQMAE
+266 MNQGMG
-272 VKTRLRSLLTLAF
+272 
-285 RRPVQDKTLQKYL
+285 
-298 FYSKQ
+298 
-303 QMDNGLGV
+303 M
-311 GDVMKEVLSAI
+311 GDVMKDVFSAI

-329 YLYDQGDKES
+329 YLYDRGGEEGREPES
-339 IQPDSSQNLD
+339 RQNLD

-357 LWGSLPDEELLQAA
+357 LWGSVPDDQLLEVAMEATLRQD
-371 KKGVLVEEE
+371 E
-380 QLSKQVDRMLTD
+380 QLTRQVDRMLTD
-392 NKLKRFCDSFPT
+392 EKVKRFCDSFPT

-418 EKKYRDFYYAAP
+418 EKKYRDFYYGPP

-474 YGEEPKGKLGGPVS
+474 YGDAPNGKLGGPVT
-488 IPFTRQLV
+488 IRFTRQSV
-496 EDRRHGGVITN
+496 KDRRHGGLITN

-524 RGAWIAGVIFNSP
+524 RGAWVAGVIFNSP

-542 AEVPPLPEEKEVDLS
+542 AEVPPLPEEKEVDDSL
-557 MTLRERFAD
+557 TLRERFAD

-600 HNGREVDVS
+600 HNGREVDAS
-609 GTLFRAH
+609 GTLFRSH
-616 EFSNVIE
+616 KFSNIIE

-650 ELNPSDTLALDEIVE
+650 ELNPSDSLALDEIVE
-665 KVEGE
+665 SVEGE

-681 VQSKSFRGPSG
+681 VKSKPFRGPSV
-692 KLALHKTK
+692 KLALTKKSKF

>member
-1 MKYDLQMQVIVKTR
+1 MSK
-15 EPLGVKIFFFFCA
+15 
-28 CCLIILPASLF
+28 
-39 AEAVSVQSVFQFHC
+39 SVLAKKEFSIEGSFESYC
-53 VECHGA
+53 IECHGM
-59 KGKVKGEVNLL
+59 KGKVKGEVNLI
-70 SFTQGKDIKSDPELL
+70 SFTEGKDLKGDPELL
-85 QTVLEVIDFGE
+85 QTIMEVIDFGE
-96 MPPEENQPI
+96 MPPEGNQPI
-105 DNTERKL
+105 VNTERKM

-117 KKLLEESVS
+117 KKLLAESVS
-126 GANEEWMNAPIRR
+126 GPEEDLVKSPIRR

-147 AVKDLLDLKVEVFP
+147 AVKDLLELKVEVFP
-161 LPERMMRDRS
+161 LPEKMMRDRS

-178 GKMPAKITVSS
+178 GKMPAKMMVSS

-198 EPRMDGVAPFPQDLR
+198 EPRMEGVAPFPQDLR
-213 AEHGYDTQGDHLS
+213 AENGYDTQGDHLS

-234 FFRLSRSIVKSPSF
+234 FFRLSQSIVKSPSF
-248 NQRNVGTWGKYFA
+248 NPKNVGVWTQYFEKSKRGINQMDELKSRLQHLLKRAFRAPVDDKTFSKYYSFA
-261 EPNSE
+261 EQE
-266 VNQMAE
+266 MNQGMG
-272 VKTRLRSLLTLAF
+272 
-285 RRPVQDKTLQKYL
+285 
-298 FYSKQ
+298 
-303 QMDNGLGV
+303 M
-311 GDVMKEVLSAI
+311 GDVMKDVFSAI

-329 YLYDQGDKES
+329 YLYDRGGEEGREPES
-339 IQPDSSQNLD
+339 RQNLD

-357 LWGSLPDEELLQAA
+357 LWGSVPDDQLLEVAMEATLRQD
-371 KKGVLVEEE
+371 E
-380 QLSKQVDRMLTD
+380 QLTRQVDRMLTD
-392 NKLKRFCDSFPT
+392 EKVKRFCDSFPT

-418 EKKYRDFYYAAP
+418 EKKYRDFYYGPP

-474 YGEEPKGKLGGPVS
+474 YGDAPNGKLGGPVT
-488 IPFTRQLV
+488 IRFTRQSV
-496 EDRRHGGVITN
+496 KDRRHGGLITN

-524 RGAWIAGVIFNSP
+524 RGAWVAGVIFNSP

-542 AEVPPLPEEKEVDLS
+542 AEVPPLPEEKEVDDSL
-557 MTLRERFAD
+557 TLRERFAD

-600 HNGREVDVS
+600 HNGREVDAS
-609 GTLFRAH
+609 GTLFRSH
-616 EFSNVIE
+616 KFSNIIE

-638 LAGHLLAFGLGR
+638 LSGHLLAFGLGR
-650 ELNPSDTLALDEIVE
+650 ELNPSDSLALDEIVE
-665 KVEGE
+665 SVEGE

-681 VQSKSFRGPSG
+681 VKSKPFRGPSV
-692 KLALHKTK
+692 KLALTKKSKF

>member
-1 MKYDLQMQVIVKTR
+1 MTFRFPNVYLAP
-15 EPLGVKIFFFFCA
+15 E
-28 CCLIILPASLF
+28 LF
-39 AEAVSVQSVFQFHC
+39 LRMVLVLCFLSQSVLAKKEFSIEGSFESYC
-53 VECHGA
+53 IECHGM
-59 KGKVKGEVNLL
+59 KGKVKGEVNLI
-70 SFTQGKDIKSDPELL
+70 SFTEGKDLKGDPELL
-85 QTVLEVIDFGE
+85 QTIMEVIDFGE
-96 MPPEENQPI
+96 MPPEGNQPI
-105 DNTERKL
+105 DNTERKM

-117 KKLLEESVS
+117 KKLLAESVS
-126 GANEEWMNAPIRR
+126 GSEKDFVKAPIRR

-147 AVKDLLDLKVEVFP
+147 AVKDLLELKVEVFP
-161 LPERMMRDRS
+161 LPEKMMRDRS

-178 GKMPAKITVSS
+178 GKMPAKMMVSS

-213 AEHGYDTQGDHLS
+213 AENGYDTQGDHLS

-234 FFRLSRSIVKSPSF
+234 FFRLSQSIVKSPSF
-248 NQRNVGTWGKYFA
+248 NPKNVGVWTQYFEKSKRGINQMDELKSRLQHLLKRAFRAPVDDKTFSKYYSFA
-261 EPNSE
+261 EQEMNKGME
-266 VNQMAE
+266 M
-272 VKTRLRSLLTLAF
+272 
-285 RRPVQDKTLQKYL
+285 
-298 FYSKQ
+298 
-303 QMDNGLGV
+303 
-311 GDVMKEVLSAI
+311 GDAMKDVFSAI

-329 YLYDQGDKES
+329 YLYDRGGEES
-339 IQPDSSQNLD
+339 REPESRQNLD

-357 LWGSLPDEELLQAA
+357 LWGSVPDDQLLEVAMEATLRQD
-371 KKGVLVEEE
+371 E
-380 QLSKQVDRMLTD
+380 QLTKQVDRMLTD
-392 NKLKRFCDSFPT
+392 EKLKRFCDSFPT

-418 EKKYRDFYYAAP
+418 EKKYRDFYYGPP

-474 YGEEPKGKLGGPVS
+474 YGDAPNGKLGGPVT
-488 IPFTRQLV
+488 IRFTRQSV
-496 EDRRHGGVITN
+496 KDRRHGGLITN

-524 RGAWIAGVIFNSP
+524 RGAWVAGVIFNSP

-542 AEVPPLPEEKEVDLS
+542 AEVPPLPEEKEVDDSL
-557 MTLRERFAD
+557 TLRERFAD

-600 HNGREVDVS
+600 HNGREVDAS
-609 GTLFRAH
+609 GTLFRSH
-616 EFSNVIE
+616 KFSNIIE

-650 ELNPSDTLALDEIVE
+650 ELNPSDSLALDEIVE
-665 KVEGE
+665 SVEGE

-681 VQSKSFRGPSG
+681 VKSKPFRGPSV
-692 KLALHKTK
+692 KLALTKKSKF

>member
-1 MKYDLQMQVIVKTR
+1 MKSKDMPNLR
-15 EPLGVKIFFFFCA
+15 IFFPLVKKGIFL
-28 CCLIILPASLF
+28 CCLTQLLGCLNLWGLDPSLH
-39 AEAVSVQSVFQFHC
+39 QTLLQKHC
-53 VECHGA
+53 IECHGLD
-59 KGKVKGEVNLL
+59 GKVKGKVDLL
-70 SFTQGKDIKSDPELL
+70 PYAKGGGDIREDDELL
-85 QTVLEVIDFGE
+85 QMVMEVIDFGE
-96 MPPEENQPI
+96 MPPEEKDPI
-105 DNTERKL
+105 PELERGPLVK
-112 IVAEL
+112 EL
-117 KKLLEESVS
+117 KQLLRQAVEGE
-126 GANEEWMNAPIRR
+126 NETARSPIRR
-139 MTRFQYAN
+139 MTRLQYAN
-147 AVKDLLDLKVEVFP
+147 AVEDLLQLKVVLYP

-171 GYFKPAS
+171 GYFKPET
-178 GKMPAKITVSS
+178 GRMPEEMTVSS

-198 EPRMDGVAPFPQDLR
+198 EPRMDGLAPFPQDLR

-234 FFRLSRSIVKSPSF
+234 FFRLGRSIVQSPSF
-248 NQRNVGTWGKYFA
+248 TPKNVGAWADYFA
-261 EPNSE
+261 ELPANGDAKLE
-266 VNQMAE
+266 VR
-272 VKTRLRSLLTLAF
+272 KRLTKLLTHAF
-285 RRPVQDKTLQKYL
+285 RRPVNRSTLRKYQAYAKGSL
-298 FYSKQ
+298 
-303 QMDNGLGV
+303 DRGLSLAE
-311 GDVMKEVLSAI
+311 VMKESLSAI

-329 YLYDQGDKES
+329 YLYDLEREDQSD
-339 IQPDSSQNLD
+339 PARTPNFD

-357 LWGSLPDEELLQAA
+357 LWGSLPDQELVDLA
-371 KKGVLVEEE
+371 GSGRLVEEDI
-380 QLSKQVDRMLTD
+380 LFGQVDRMLKD
-392 NKLKRFCDSFPT
+392 RKLKRFCDSFPT

-418 EKKYRDFYYAAP
+418 EKKYKDFYYAAP

-459 IDSNYTFRSARLSKW
+459 IDSNYTFRSPRLRKW
-474 YGEEPKGKLGGPVS
+474 YGDAPEGKLGGPVS
-488 IPFTRQLV
+488 IPFARQFV

-542 AEVPPLPEEKEVDLS
+542 AEVPPLPEDKELDESL
-557 MTLRERFAD
+557 TLRERFAD

-600 HNGREVDVS
+600 HNGREVDAS
-609 GTLFRAH
+609 GTLFRTH
-616 EFSNVIE
+616 EFSNIIE

-665 KVEGE
+665 RVERE

-681 VQSKSFRGPSG
+681 VQSKPFRGPSG

>member
-1 MKYDLQMQVIVKTR
+1 VTFRFPNVYLAP
-15 EPLGVKIFFFFCA
+15 E
-28 CCLIILPASLF
+28 LF
-39 AEAVSVQSVFQFHC
+39 LRMVLVLCFLSQSVLAKKEFSIEGSFESYC
-53 VECHGA
+53 IECHGM
-59 KGKVKGEVNLL
+59 KGKVKGEVNLI
-70 SFTQGKDIKSDPELL
+70 SFTEGKDLKGDPELL
-85 QTVLEVIDFGE
+85 QTIMEVIDFGE
-96 MPPEENQPI
+96 MPPEGNQPI
-105 DNTERKL
+105 DNTERKM

-117 KKLLEESVS
+117 KKLLAESVS
-126 GANEEWMNAPIRR
+126 GSEEDLVKSPIRR

-147 AVKDLLDLKVEVFP
+147 AVKDLLELKVEVFP
-161 LPERMMRDRS
+161 LPEKMMRDRS

-178 GKMPAKITVSS
+178 GKMPAKMMVSS

-213 AEHGYDTQGDHLS
+213 AENGYDTQGDHLS

-234 FFRLSRSIVKSPSF
+234 FFRLSQSIVKSPSF
-248 NQRNVGTWGKYFA
+248 NPKNVGVWTQYFEKSKRGINQMDELKSRLQHLLKRAFRAPVDDKTFSKYYSFA
-261 EPNSE
+261 EQE
-266 VNQMAE
+266 MNQGMG
-272 VKTRLRSLLTLAF
+272 
-285 RRPVQDKTLQKYL
+285 
-298 FYSKQ
+298 
-303 QMDNGLGV
+303 M
-311 GDVMKEVLSAI
+311 GDAMKDVFSAI

-329 YLYDQGDKES
+329 YLYDRGGEES
-339 IQPDSSQNLD
+339 REPESRQNLD

-357 LWGSLPDEELLQAA
+357 LWGSVPDDQLLDVAMEATLRQD
-371 KKGVLVEEE
+371 E
-380 QLSKQVDRMLTD
+380 QLTKQVDRMLTD
-392 NKLKRFCDSFPT
+392 EKLKRFCDSFPT

-418 EKKYRDFYYAAP
+418 EKKYRDFYYGPP

-474 YGEEPKGKLGGPVS
+474 YGDAPNGKLGGPVT
-488 IPFTRQLV
+488 IRFTRQSV
-496 EDRRHGGVITN
+496 KDRRHGGLITN

-524 RGAWIAGVIFNSP
+524 RGAWVAGVIFNSP

-542 AEVPPLPEEKEVDLS
+542 AEVPPLPEEKEVDDSL
-557 MTLRERFAD
+557 TLRERFAD

-600 HNGREVDVS
+600 HNGREVDAS
-609 GTLFRAH
+609 GTLFRSH
-616 EFSNVIE
+616 KFSNIIE

-650 ELNPSDTLALDEIVE
+650 ELNPSDSLALDEIVE
-665 KVEGE
+665 SVEGE

-681 VQSKSFRGPSG
+681 VKSKPFRGPSV
-692 KLALHKTK
+692 KLALTIKSKF

>member
-1 MKYDLQMQVIVKTR
+1 MVLV
-15 EPLGVKIFFFFCA
+15 LCF
-28 CCLIILPASLF
+28 LS
-39 AEAVSVQSVFQFHC
+39 QSVLAKKEFSIEGSFESYC
-53 VECHGA
+53 IECHGM
-59 KGKVKGEVNLL
+59 KGKVKGEVNLI
-70 SFTQGKDIKSDPELL
+70 SFTEGKDLKGDPELL
-85 QTVLEVIDFGE
+85 QTIMEVIDFGE
-96 MPPEENQPI
+96 MPPEGNQPI
-105 DNTERKL
+105 DNTERKM

-117 KKLLEESVS
+117 KKLLAESVS
-126 GANEEWMNAPIRR
+126 GSEEDLVKAPIRR

-147 AVKDLLDLKVEVFP
+147 AVKDLLELKVEVFP
-161 LPERMMRDRS
+161 LPEKMMRDRS

-178 GKMPAKITVSS
+178 GKMPAKMMVSS

-213 AEHGYDTQGDHLS
+213 AENGYDTQGDHLS

-234 FFRLSRSIVKSPSF
+234 FFRLSQSIVKSPSF
-248 NQRNVGTWGKYFA
+248 NPKNVGVWTQYFEKSKRGINQMDELKSRLQHLLKRAFRAPVDDKTFSKYYSFA
-261 EPNSE
+261 EQEMNKGME
-266 VNQMAE
+266 M
-272 VKTRLRSLLTLAF
+272 
-285 RRPVQDKTLQKYL
+285 
-298 FYSKQ
+298 
-303 QMDNGLGV
+303 
-311 GDVMKEVLSAI
+311 GDAMKDVFSAI

-329 YLYDQGDKES
+329 YLYDRGGEES
-339 IQPDSSQNLD
+339 RESESRQNLN

-357 LWGSLPDEELLQAA
+357 LWGSVPDDQLLDVAMEATLSQD
-371 KKGVLVEEE
+371 E
-380 QLSKQVDRMLTD
+380 QLTKQVDRMLTD
-392 NKLKRFCDSFPT
+392 EKLKRFCDSFPT

-418 EKKYRDFYYAAP
+418 ENKYRDFYYGPP

-474 YGEEPKGKLGGPVS
+474 YGDAPNGKLGGPVT
-488 IPFTRQLV
+488 IRFTRQSV
-496 EDRRHGGVITN
+496 KDRRHGGLITN

-524 RGAWIAGVIFNSP
+524 RGAWVAGVIFNSP

-542 AEVPPLPEEKEVDLS
+542 AEVPPLPEEKEVDDSL
-557 MTLRERFAD
+557 TLRERFAD

-600 HNGREVDVS
+600 HNGREVDAS
-609 GTLFRAH
+609 GTLFRSH
-616 EFSNVIE
+616 KFSNIIE

-650 ELNPSDTLALDEIVE
+650 ELNPSDSLALDEIVE
-665 KVEGE
+665 SVEGE

-681 VQSKSFRGPSG
+681 VKSKPFRGPSV
-692 KLALHKTK
+692 KLALTIKSKF

>member
-1 MKYDLQMQVIVKTR
+1 MTFRFLNVYLAP
-15 EPLGVKIFFFFCA
+15 EFFLRMVLVLCF
-28 CCLIILPASLF
+28 LSK
-39 AEAVSVQSVFQFHC
+39 SVLAKKEFSIEGSFESYC
-53 VECHGA
+53 IECHGM
-59 KGKVKGEVNLL
+59 KGKVKGEVNLI
-70 SFTQGKDIKSDPELL
+70 SFTEGKDLKGDPELL
-85 QTVLEVIDFGE
+85 QTIMEVIDFGE
-96 MPPEENQPI
+96 MPPEGNQPI
-105 DNTERKL
+105 VNTERKM

-117 KKLLEESVS
+117 KKLLAESVS
-126 GANEEWMNAPIRR
+126 GPEEDLVKSAIRR

-147 AVKDLLDLKVEVFP
+147 AVKDLLELKVEVFP
-161 LPERMMRDRS
+161 LPEKMMRDRS

-178 GKMPAKITVSS
+178 GKMPAKMMVSS

-213 AEHGYDTQGDHLS
+213 AENGYDTQGDHLS

-234 FFRLSRSIVKSPSF
+234 FFRLSQSIVKSPSF
-248 NQRNVGTWGKYFA
+248 NPKNVGVWTQYFEKSKRGINQMDELKSRLQHLLKRAFRAPVDDKTFSKYYSFA
-261 EPNSE
+261 EQE
-266 VNQMAE
+266 MNQGMG
-272 VKTRLRSLLTLAF
+272 
-285 RRPVQDKTLQKYL
+285 
-298 FYSKQ
+298 
-303 QMDNGLGV
+303 M
-311 GDVMKEVLSAI
+311 GDVMKDVFSAI

-329 YLYDQGDKES
+329 YLYDRGGEEGREPES
-339 IQPDSSQNLD
+339 RQNLD

-357 LWGSLPDEELLQAA
+357 LWGSVPDDQLLEVAMEATLRQD
-371 KKGVLVEEE
+371 E
-380 QLSKQVDRMLTD
+380 QLTRQVDRMLTD
-392 NKLKRFCDSFPT
+392 EKVKRFCDSFPT

-418 EKKYRDFYYAAP
+418 EKKYRDFYYGPP

-474 YGEEPKGKLGGPVS
+474 YGDAPNGKLGGPVT
-488 IPFTRQLV
+488 IRFTRQSV
-496 EDRRHGGVITN
+496 KDRRHGGLITN

-524 RGAWIAGVIFNSP
+524 RGAWVAGVIFNSP

-542 AEVPPLPEEKEVDLS
+542 AEVPPLPEEKEVDDSL
-557 MTLRERFAD
+557 TLRERFAD

-600 HNGREVDVS
+600 HNGREVDAS
-609 GTLFRAH
+609 GTLFRSH
-616 EFSNVIE
+616 KFSNIIE

-650 ELNPSDTLALDEIVE
+650 ELNPSDSLALDEIVE
-665 KVEGE
+665 SVEGE

-681 VQSKSFRGPSG
+681 VKSKPFRGPSV
-692 KLALHKTK
+692 KLALTKKSKF

>member
-1 MKYDLQMQVIVKTR
+1 MKSR
-15 EPLGVKIFFFFCA
+15 EMPNLRIFFPLVKKGILL
-28 CCLIILPASLF
+28 CCLTQLLGCLNLWSLDP
-39 AEAVSVQSVFQFHC
+39 SFHQALLQKHC
-53 VECHGA
+53 IECHGLD
-59 KGKVKGEVNLL
+59 GKVKGKVDLL
-70 SFTQGKDIKSDPELL
+70 PYAQGGADIREDDELL
-85 QTVLEVIDFGE
+85 EMVMEVIDFGE
-96 MPPEENQPI
+96 MPPEEKDPI
-105 DNTERKL
+105 PDLERGQL
-112 IVAEL
+112 VLEL
-117 KKLLEESVS
+117 KQLLRQAVEGESETARS
-126 GANEEWMNAPIRR
+126 PIRR
-139 MTRFQYAN
+139 MTRLQYAN
-147 AVKDLLDLKVEVFP
+147 AVEDLLQLKVVLYP

-171 GYFKPAS
+171 GYFKPET
-178 GKMPAKITVSS
+178 GRMPEKMTVSS

-198 EPRMDGVAPFPQDLR
+198 EPRMDGLAPFPQDLR

-226 LSPLLMED
+226 LSPMLMED
-234 FFRLSRSIVKSPSF
+234 FFRLGRSIVQSPSF
-248 NQRNVGTWGKYFA
+248 TPKNVGAWADYFGELPEDGDA
-261 EPNSE
+261 KLE
-266 VNQMAE
+266 VR
-272 VKTRLRSLLTLAF
+272 KRLTKLLTHAF
-285 RRPVQDKTLQKYL
+285 RRPVDRSTLCKYQAYAEGSL
-298 FYSKQ
+298 
-303 QMDNGLGV
+303 DRGLPLTE
-311 GDVMKEVLSAI
+311 VMKESLSAV

-329 YLYDQGDKES
+329 YLYDLEREDE
-339 IQPDSSQNLD
+339 PDPARNPNFD

-357 LWGSLPDEELLQAA
+357 LWGSLPDQELMDLA
-371 KKGVLVEEE
+371 GSGRLVEEE
-380 QLSKQVDRMLTD
+380 ILIGQVDRMLR
-392 NKLKRFCDSFPT
+392 NRKLKRFCDSFPT

-418 EKKYRDFYYAAP
+418 EKKYKDFYYAPP

-459 IDSNYTFRSARLSKW
+459 IDSNYTFRSPRLRKW
-474 YGEEPKGKLGGPVS
+474 YGEDPEGKLGGPVS
-488 IPFTRQLV
+488 IPFTRQFV

-542 AEVPPLPEEKEVDLS
+542 AEVPPLPEDKELDESL
-557 MTLRERFAD
+557 TLRERFAD

-600 HNGREVDVS
+600 HNGREVDAS
-609 GTLFRAH
+609 GTLFRTH
-616 EFSNVIE
+616 EFSNIIE

-665 KVEGE
+665 RVEGK

-681 VQSKSFRGPSG
+681 VQSKPFRGPSV

>member
-1 MKYDLQMQVIVKTR
+1 MTFRFLNVYLAP
-15 EPLGVKIFFFFCA
+15 EFFLRMVLVLCF
-28 CCLIILPASLF
+28 LS
-39 AEAVSVQSVFQFHC
+39 QSVLAKKEFSIEGSFESYC
-53 VECHGA
+53 IECHGM
-59 KGKVKGEVNLL
+59 KGKVKGEVNLI
-70 SFTQGKDIKSDPELL
+70 SFTEGKDLKGDPELL
-85 QTVLEVIDFGE
+85 QTIMEVIDFGE
-96 MPPEENQPI
+96 MPPEGNQPI
-105 DNTERKL
+105 VNTERKM
-112 IVAEL
+112 IIAEL
-117 KKLLEESVS
+117 KKLLAESVS
-126 GANEEWMNAPIRR
+126 GPEEDLVKSPIRR

-147 AVKDLLDLKVEVFP
+147 AVKDLLELKVEVFP
-161 LPERMMRDRS
+161 LPEKMMRDRS

-178 GKMPAKITVSS
+178 GKMPAKMMVSS

-213 AEHGYDTQGDHLS
+213 AENGYDTQGDHLS

-234 FFRLSRSIVKSPSF
+234 FFRLSQSIVKSPSF
-248 NQRNVGTWGKYFA
+248 NPKNVGVWTQYFEKSKRGINQMDELKSRLQHLLKRAFRAPVDDKTFSKYYSFA
-261 EPNSE
+261 EQE
-266 VNQMAE
+266 MNQGMG
-272 VKTRLRSLLTLAF
+272 
-285 RRPVQDKTLQKYL
+285 
-298 FYSKQ
+298 
-303 QMDNGLGV
+303 M
-311 GDVMKEVLSAI
+311 GDVMKDVFSAI

-329 YLYDQGDKES
+329 YLYDRGGEEGREPES
-339 IQPDSSQNLD
+339 RQNLD

-357 LWGSLPDEELLQAA
+357 LWGSVPDDQLLEVAMEATLRQD
-371 KKGVLVEEE
+371 E
-380 QLSKQVDRMLTD
+380 QLTRQVDRMLTD
-392 NKLKRFCDSFPT
+392 EKLKRFCDSFPT

-418 EKKYRDFYYAAP
+418 EKKYRDFYYGPP

-474 YGEEPKGKLGGPVS
+474 YGDAPNGKLGGPVT
-488 IPFTRQLV
+488 IRFTRQSV
-496 EDRRHGGVITN
+496 KDRRHGGLITN

-524 RGAWIAGVIFNSP
+524 RGAWVAGVIFNSP

-542 AEVPPLPEEKEVDLS
+542 AEVPPLPEEKEVDDSL
-557 MTLRERFAD
+557 TLRERFAD

-600 HNGREVDVS
+600 HNGREVDAS
-609 GTLFRAH
+609 GTLFRSH
-616 EFSNVIE
+616 KFSNIIE

-650 ELNPSDTLALDEIVE
+650 ELNPSDSLALDEIVE
-665 KVEGE
+665 SVEGE

-681 VQSKSFRGPSG
+681 VKSKPFRGPSV
-692 KLALHKTK
+692 KLALTKKSKF

>member
-1 MKYDLQMQVIVKTR
+1 MTFRFQDVYLAP
-15 EPLGVKIFFFFCA
+15 E
-28 CCLIILPASLF
+28 LF
-39 AEAVSVQSVFQFHC
+39 LRMVLVLCFWSQSVLAKKEFSIEGSFKSYC
-53 VECHGA
+53 IECHGM
-59 KGKVKGEVNLL
+59 KGKVKGEVNLI
-70 SFTQGKDIKSDPELL
+70 SFTEGKDLRSDPELL
-85 QTVLEVIDFGE
+85 HTIMEVIDFGE
-96 MPPEENQPI
+96 MPPEENQPF
-105 DNTERKL
+105 DNTERKM

-117 KKLLEESVS
+117 KKLLAESVS
-126 GANEEWMNAPIRR
+126 GSEEDLIKAPIRR

-147 AVKDLLDLKVEVFP
+147 AVKDLLELKVEVFP
-161 LPERMMRDRS
+161 LPEKMMRDRS

-178 GKMPAKITVSS
+178 GKMPAKMMVSS

-234 FFRLSRSIVKSPSF
+234 FFRLSQSIVKSPSF
-248 NQRNVGTWGKYFA
+248 NQKNVGVWTQYFEKSKRGINQTDELKSRLQHLLKRAFRAPVDDKTFSKYYSFA
-261 EPNSE
+261 EQEMNKG
-266 VNQMAE
+266 MG
-272 VKTRLRSLLTLAF
+272 
-285 RRPVQDKTLQKYL
+285 
-298 FYSKQ
+298 
-303 QMDNGLGV
+303 M
-311 GDVMKEVLSAI
+311 GDAMKDVFSAI

-329 YLYDQGDKES
+329 YLYDRGGEGSREPES
-339 IQPDSSQNLD
+339 RQNLD

-357 LWGSLPDEELLQAA
+357 LWGSVPDDQLLEVAMEATLRQD
-371 KKGVLVEEE
+371 E
-380 QLSKQVDRMLTD
+380 QLTRQVDRMLTD
-392 NKLKRFCDSFPT
+392 EKLKRFCDSFPT

-418 EKKYRDFYYAAP
+418 EKKYRDFYYGPP

-474 YGEEPKGKLGGPVS
+474 YGDAPNGKLGGPVT
-488 IPFTRQLV
+488 IRFTRQSV
-496 EDRRHGGVITN
+496 KDRRHGGLITN

-524 RGAWIAGVIFNSP
+524 RGAWVAGVIFNSP

-542 AEVPPLPEEKEVDLS
+542 AEVPPLPEEKEVNDSL
-557 MTLRERFAD
+557 TLRERFAD

-600 HNGREVDVS
+600 HNGREVDAS
-609 GTLFRAH
+609 GTLFRTH
-616 EFSNVIE
+616 KFSNIIE

-650 ELNPSDTLALDEIVE
+650 ELNPSDSLALDEIAESVE
-665 KVEGE
+665 RE

-681 VQSKSFRGPSG
+681 VKSKPFRGPSV
-692 KLALHKTK
+692 KLALPQKSKF

>member
-1 MKYDLQMQVIVKTR
+1 MVNIRYKLKYLLSMLTAGMVY
-15 EPLGVKIFFFFCA
+15 FF
-28 CCLIILPASLF
+28 LI
-39 AEAVSVQSVFQFHC
+39 QSVLAKKDFSIEDTFKIHC

-70 SFTQGKDIKSDPELL
+70 SFTQGKDIKSNPELL

-105 DNTERKL
+105 DKTDRKM
-112 IVAEL
+112 IVSEL
-117 KKLLEESVS
+117 KKLLEESLS
-126 GANEEWMNAPIRR
+126 GAKEEWVNAPIRR

-161 LPERMMRDRS
+161 LPEKMMRDRS

-178 GKMPAKITVSS
+178 GKMPAKMTVSS
-189 RPLGKSGLI
+189 RALGKSGLI

-248 NQRNVGTWGKYFA
+248 NQRNIGSWGKYFA

-266 VNQMAE
+266 VNQIDE
-272 VKTRLRSLLTLAF
+272 LKTRLGGLLTMAF
-285 RRPVQDKTLQKYL
+285 RRPVQDKTFQKY
-298 FYSKQ
+298 FSYANQ
-303 QMDNGLGV
+303 QIDQGLGM

-329 YLYDQGDKES
+329 YLYDQGEKES
-339 IQPDSSQNLD
+339 AHPVSNQNMD

-357 LWGSLPDEELLQAA
+357 LWGSLPDEELLQTA
-371 KKGVLVEEE
+371 KKGVLVAEE

-459 IDSNYTFRSARLSKW
+459 IDSNYTFRSPRLSKW

-488 IPFTRQLV
+488 IPFARQSV
-496 EDRRHGGVITN
+496 DDRRHGGVITN

-588 NFDPVGRWREKY
+588 NFDPVGRWRERY
-600 HNGREVDVS
+600 HNGREVDAS
-609 GTLFRAH
+609 GILFRTH

-638 LAGHLLAFGLGR
+638 LAGHLLRFGLGR

-670 NYSMKSLIHAV
+670 DYSMKSLIHAV
-681 VQSKSFRGPSG
+681 VQSKPFRGPSG

>member
-1 MKYDLQMQVIVKTR
+1 MTFRFPNVYLAP
-15 EPLGVKIFFFFCA
+15 E
-28 CCLIILPASLF
+28 LF
-39 AEAVSVQSVFQFHC
+39 LRMVLVLCFLSQSVLAKKEFSIEGSFESYC
-53 VECHGA
+53 IECHGM
-59 KGKVKGEVNLL
+59 KGKVKGEVNLI
-70 SFTQGKDIKSDPELL
+70 SFTEGKDLKGDPELL
-85 QTVLEVIDFGE
+85 QTIMEVIDFGE
-96 MPPEENQPI
+96 MPPEGNQPI
-105 DNTERKL
+105 DNTERKM

-117 KKLLEESVS
+117 KKLLAESVS
-126 GANEEWMNAPIRR
+126 GSEKDFVKAPIRR

-147 AVKDLLDLKVEVFP
+147 AVKDLLELKVEVFP
-161 LPERMMRDRS
+161 LPEKMMRDRS

-178 GKMPAKITVSS
+178 GKMPAKMMVSS

-213 AEHGYDTQGDHLS
+213 AENGYDTQGDHLS

-234 FFRLSRSIVKSPSF
+234 FFRLSQSIVKSPSF
-248 NQRNVGTWGKYFA
+248 NPKNVGVWTQYFEKSKRGINQMDELKSRLQHLLKRAFRAPVDDKTFSKYYSFA
-261 EPNSE
+261 EQE
-266 VNQMAE
+266 MNQGMG
-272 VKTRLRSLLTLAF
+272 
-285 RRPVQDKTLQKYL
+285 
-298 FYSKQ
+298 
-303 QMDNGLGV
+303 M
-311 GDVMKEVLSAI
+311 GDVMKDVFSAI

-329 YLYDQGDKES
+329 YLYDRGGEEGREPES
-339 IQPDSSQNLD
+339 RQNLD

-357 LWGSLPDEELLQAA
+357 LWGSVPDDQLLEVAMEATLRQD
-371 KKGVLVEEE
+371 E
-380 QLSKQVDRMLTD
+380 QLTRQVDRMLTD
-392 NKLKRFCDSFPT
+392 EKVKRFCDSFPT

-418 EKKYRDFYYAAP
+418 EKKYRDFYYGPP

-474 YGEEPKGKLGGPVS
+474 YGDAPNGKLGGPVT
-488 IPFTRQLV
+488 IRFTRQSV
-496 EDRRHGGVITN
+496 KDRRHGGLITN

-524 RGAWIAGVIFNSP
+524 RGAWVAGVIFNSP

-542 AEVPPLPEEKEVDLS
+542 AEVPPLPEEKEVDDSL
-557 MTLRERFAD
+557 TLRERFAD

-600 HNGREVDVS
+600 HNGREVDAS
-609 GTLFRAH
+609 GTLFRSH
-616 EFSNVIE
+616 KFSNIIE

-650 ELNPSDTLALDEIVE
+650 ELNPSDSLALDEIVE
-665 KVEGE
+665 SVEGE

-681 VQSKSFRGPSG
+681 VKSKPFRGPSV
-692 KLALHKTK
+692 KLALTKKSKF

>member
-1 MKYDLQMQVIVKTR
+1 MTFRFPNVYLAP
-15 EPLGVKIFFFFCA
+15 E
-28 CCLIILPASLF
+28 LF
-39 AEAVSVQSVFQFHC
+39 LRMVLVLCFLSQSVLAKKEFSIEGSFESYC
-53 VECHGA
+53 IECHGM
-59 KGKVKGEVNLL
+59 KGKVKGEVNLI
-70 SFTQGKDIKSDPELL
+70 SFTEGKDLKGDPELL
-85 QTVLEVIDFGE
+85 QTIMEVIDFGE
-96 MPPEENQPI
+96 MPPEGNQPI
-105 DNTERKL
+105 DNTERKM

-117 KKLLEESVS
+117 KKLLAESVS
-126 GANEEWMNAPIRR
+126 GSERELVKAPIRR

-147 AVKDLLDLKVEVFP
+147 AVKDLLELKVEVFP
-161 LPERMMRDRS
+161 LPEKMMRDRS

-178 GKMPAKITVSS
+178 GKMPAKMMVSS

-213 AEHGYDTQGDHLS
+213 AENGYDTQGDHLS

-234 FFRLSRSIVKSPSF
+234 FFRLSQSIVKSPSF
-248 NQRNVGTWGKYFA
+248 NPKNVGVWTQYFEKSKRGINQMDELKSRLQHLLKRAFRAPVDDKTFSKYYSFA
-261 EPNSE
+261 EQEMNKGME
-266 VNQMAE
+266 M
-272 VKTRLRSLLTLAF
+272 
-285 RRPVQDKTLQKYL
+285 
-298 FYSKQ
+298 
-303 QMDNGLGV
+303 
-311 GDVMKEVLSAI
+311 GDAMKDVFSAI

-329 YLYDQGDKES
+329 YLYDRGGEES
-339 IQPDSSQNLD
+339 RESESRQNLN

-357 LWGSLPDEELLQAA
+357 LWGSVPDDQLLDVAMEATLSQD
-371 KKGVLVEEE
+371 E
-380 QLSKQVDRMLTD
+380 QLTKQVDRMLTD
-392 NKLKRFCDSFPT
+392 EKLKRFCDSFPT

-418 EKKYRDFYYAAP
+418 EKKYRDFYYGPP

-474 YGEEPKGKLGGPVS
+474 YGDAPNGKLGGPVT
-488 IPFTRQLV
+488 IRFTRQSV
-496 EDRRHGGVITN
+496 KDRRHGGLITN

-524 RGAWIAGVIFNSP
+524 RGAWVAGVIFNSP

-542 AEVPPLPEEKEVDLS
+542 AEVPPLPEEKEVDDSL
-557 MTLRERFAD
+557 TLRERFAD

-600 HNGREVDVS
+600 HNGREVDAS
-609 GTLFRAH
+609 GTLFRSH
-616 EFSNVIE
+616 KFSNIIE

-650 ELNPSDTLALDEIVE
+650 ELNPSDSLALDEIVE
-665 KVEGE
+665 SVEGE

-681 VQSKSFRGPSG
+681 VKSKPFRGPSV
-692 KLALHKTK
+692 KLALTIKSKF

>member
-1 MKYDLQMQVIVKTR
+1 MTFRFPNVYLAP
-15 EPLGVKIFFFFCA
+15 E
-28 CCLIILPASLF
+28 LF
-39 AEAVSVQSVFQFHC
+39 LRMVLVLCFLSQSVLAKKEFSIEGSFESYC
-53 VECHGA
+53 IECHGM
-59 KGKVKGEVNLL
+59 KGKVKGEVNLI
-70 SFTQGKDIKSDPELL
+70 SFTEGKDLKGDPELL
-85 QTVLEVIDFGE
+85 QTIMEVIDFGE
-96 MPPEENQPI
+96 MPPEGNQPI
-105 DNTERKL
+105 DNTERKM

-117 KKLLEESVS
+117 KKLLAESVS
-126 GANEEWMNAPIRR
+126 GSEKDLVKAPIRR

-147 AVKDLLDLKVEVFP
+147 AVKDLLELKVEVFP
-161 LPERMMRDRS
+161 LPEKMMRDRS

-178 GKMPAKITVSS
+178 GKMPAKMMVSS

-213 AEHGYDTQGDHLS
+213 AENGYDTQGDHLS

-234 FFRLSRSIVKSPSF
+234 FFRLSQSIVKSPSF
-248 NQRNVGTWGKYFA
+248 NPKNVGVWTQYFEKSKRGINQMDELKSRLQHLLKRAFRAPVDDKTFSKYYSFA
-261 EPNSE
+261 EQEMNKGME
-266 VNQMAE
+266 M
-272 VKTRLRSLLTLAF
+272 
-285 RRPVQDKTLQKYL
+285 
-298 FYSKQ
+298 
-303 QMDNGLGV
+303 
-311 GDVMKEVLSAI
+311 GDAMKDVFSAI

-329 YLYDQGDKES
+329 YLYDRGGEES
-339 IQPDSSQNLD
+339 RESESRQNLD

-357 LWGSLPDEELLQAA
+357 LWGSVPDDQLLDVAMEATLSQD
-371 KKGVLVEEE
+371 E
-380 QLSKQVDRMLTD
+380 QLTKQVDRMLTD
-392 NKLKRFCDSFPT
+392 EKLKRFCDSFPT

-418 EKKYRDFYYAAP
+418 EKKYRDFYYGPP

-474 YGEEPKGKLGGPVS
+474 YGDAPNGKLGGPVT
-488 IPFTRQLV
+488 IRFTRQSV
-496 EDRRHGGVITN
+496 KDRRHGGLITN

-524 RGAWIAGVIFNSP
+524 RGAWVAGVIFNSP

-542 AEVPPLPEEKEVDLS
+542 AEVPPLPEEKEVDDSL
-557 MTLRERFAD
+557 TLRERFAD

-600 HNGREVDVS
+600 HNGREVDAS
-609 GTLFRAH
+609 GTLFRSH
-616 EFSNVIE
+616 KFSNIIE

-650 ELNPSDTLALDEIVE
+650 ELNPSDSLALDEIVE
-665 KVEGE
+665 SVEGE

-681 VQSKSFRGPSG
+681 VKSKPFRGPSV
-692 KLALHKTK
+692 KLALTIKSKF

>member
-1 MKYDLQMQVIVKTR
+1 MTFRFLNVYLAP
-15 EPLGVKIFFFFCA
+15 EFFLRMVLVLCF
-28 CCLIILPASLF
+28 LS
-39 AEAVSVQSVFQFHC
+39 QSVLAKKEFSIEGSFESYC
-53 VECHGA
+53 IECHGM
-59 KGKVKGEVNLL
+59 KGKVKGEVNLI
-70 SFTQGKDIKSDPELL
+70 SFTEGKDLKGDPELL
-85 QTVLEVIDFGE
+85 QTIMEVIDFGE
-96 MPPEENQPI
+96 MPPEGNQPI
-105 DNTERKL
+105 DNTERKM

-117 KKLLEESVS
+117 KKLLAESVS
-126 GANEEWMNAPIRR
+126 GSEKDFVKAPIRR

-147 AVKDLLDLKVEVFP
+147 AVKDLLELKVEVFP
-161 LPERMMRDRS
+161 LPEKMMRDRS

-178 GKMPAKITVSS
+178 GKMPAKMMVSS

-213 AEHGYDTQGDHLS
+213 AENGYDTQGDHLS

-234 FFRLSRSIVKSPSF
+234 FFRLSQSIVKSPSF
-248 NQRNVGTWGKYFA
+248 NPKNVGVWTQYFEKSKRGINQMDELKSRLQHLLKRAFRAPVDDKTFSKYYSFA
-261 EPNSE
+261 EQE
-266 VNQMAE
+266 MNQGMG
-272 VKTRLRSLLTLAF
+272 
-285 RRPVQDKTLQKYL
+285 
-298 FYSKQ
+298 
-303 QMDNGLGV
+303 M
-311 GDVMKEVLSAI
+311 GDVMKDVFSAI

-329 YLYDQGDKES
+329 YLYDRGGEEGREPES
-339 IQPDSSQNLD
+339 RQNLD

-357 LWGSLPDEELLQAA
+357 LWGSVPDDQLLEVAMEATLRQD
-371 KKGVLVEEE
+371 E
-380 QLSKQVDRMLTD
+380 QLTRQVDRMLTD
-392 NKLKRFCDSFPT
+392 EKVKRFCDSFPT

-418 EKKYRDFYYAAP
+418 EKKYRDFYYGPP

-474 YGEEPKGKLGGPVS
+474 YGDAPNGKLGGPVT
-488 IPFTRQLV
+488 IRFTRQSV
-496 EDRRHGGVITN
+496 KDRRHGGLITN

-524 RGAWIAGVIFNSP
+524 RGAWVAGVIFNSP

-542 AEVPPLPEEKEVDLS
+542 AEVPPLPEEKEVDDSL
-557 MTLRERFAD
+557 TLRERFAD

-600 HNGREVDVS
+600 HNGREVDAS
-609 GTLFRAH
+609 GTLFRSH
-616 EFSNVIE
+616 KFSNIIE

-650 ELNPSDTLALDEIVE
+650 ELNPSDSLALDEIVE
-665 KVEGE
+665 SVEGE

-681 VQSKSFRGPSG
+681 VKSKPFRGPSV
-692 KLALHKTK
+692 KLALTKKSKF